1 MIVKFFASL
10 IFLSSLFIYASPIST
25 SLLNSELKKNY
36 LFLERSLSESEM
48 KIDTSSGKIFYTD
61 EQISIH
67 VLSPFEE
74 NYTIKGDTIEIHD
87 VYLDQIQIINIK
99 ELNNFFLNLL
109 IDGIDEHADTYS
121 INIINDS
128 LIQIIDNLNSNII
141 SFSFL
146 ENQLNLIRYKD
157 SLGVEHGIELTPL

>member
-1 MIVKFFASL
+1 MIAKFFISF
-10 IFLSSLFIYASPIST
+10 IFLLSASIDASPISI

-36 LFLERSLSESEM
+36 SFFERSLSESEM
-48 KIDTSSGKIFYTD
+48 KIDTSSGKIFYTN

-67 VLSPFEE
+67 VLSPFKE
-74 NYTIKGDTIEIHD
+74 NYIINGDTIKIHD
-87 VYLDQIQIINIK
+87 VFLDQTQVINIE
-99 ELNNFFLNLL
+99 ELDNFFLNLL
-109 IDGIDEHADTYS
+109 IDGIDEDVDTYS

-128 LIQIIDNLNSNII
+128 LIQIIDNLNSNVI

-146 ENQLNLIRYKD
+146 ENQLNLISYKD

>member
-1 MIVKFFASL
+1 MISKFLASC
-10 IFLSSLFIYASPIST
+10 IFLFSAFINASQIT
-25 SLLNSELKKNY
+25 ISLLNSELKKNY
-36 LFLERSLSESEM
+36 SFLERSLSESEI
-48 KIDTSSGKIFYTD
+48 KIDTSSGKIFFTN
-61 EQISIH
+61 EGISIQ

-74 NYTIKGDTIEIHD
+74 NYRINGDTIEIHD
-87 VYLDQIQIINIK
+87 VFLDQIQSININ
-99 ELNNFFLNLL
+99 ELDNFFLNIL
-109 IDGIDEHADTYS
+109 IDGVDEDSDAYS

-128 LIQIIDNLNSNII
+128 LIQIIDNLNSNVI